1 MPLLESIRRR
11 LSHTLESHHVEED
24 YSPRNGSRQA
34 SGNISRNSTSNS
46 VVLNE
51 NIVYDRNGTRMSY
64 DSFDPHEDV
73 PSYEY
78 SQLIHEQQPQQS
90 GNNTPNHHPHTHPQS
105 QPQNHSQ
112 SHSIINHHSTPNP
125 SRSASRL
132 QPVAQINTQI
142 NNENGA
148 LNNSNTVSRRSSVL
162 APSVSETSDN
172 NNNHNNSNG
181 SSVNGANNNNTTTT
195 NNNNKSKNDNPNN
208 LKNLG
213 LKFLNAKQH
222 FLLACCRDLSLV
234 PCLIG
239 LIQSWKQVFVDA
251 NIVSYSITRAKLPE
265 HFLTGIWCIVAGY
278 LSFSVLDGLMIRW
291 IVTYSTSAAILRM
304 LSMSTII
311 VTIEQYLLSSL
322 SADGYKY
329 GLHIWILIS
338 CCLTLVYIVQNFVTL
353 NLDLRGKRRA
363 RFFDFYN
370 IVVFAVVPV
379 GLASFI
385 TMIGLLRSLL
395 IVRLD
400 IENNCQRT
408 EI

>member
-46 VVLNE
+46 IVLNE
-51 NIVYDRNGTRMSY
+51 NIVYDRNGARMSY
-64 DSFDPHEDV
+64 DSFDPHEV

-78 SQLIHEQQPQQS
+78 SQLIHEQQPQQNC
-90 GNNTPNHHPHTHPQS
+90 NNTTNHQPQS
-105 QPQNHSQ
+105 HSQNQPQIHSQ
-112 SHSIINHHSTPNP
+112 SHSQSLNTINNHSTPNP
-125 SRSASRL
+125 SRNASRL
-132 QPVAQINTQI
+132 QPVPQVNTQI
-142 NNENGA
+142 NNESSP

-162 APSVSETSDN
+162 APSVSEASD

-181 SSVNGANNNNTTTT
+181 SSVNGANNT
-195 NNNNKSKNDNPNN
+195 NNKSKNDNPNN

-234 PCLIG
+234 PSLIG

-278 LSFSVLDGLMIRW
+278 LSYSVLDGLMIRW

-322 SADGYKY
+322 SANGYKY

-338 CCLTLVYIVQNFVTL
+338 CCLTFVYIVQNFVTL

-408 EI
+408 EV